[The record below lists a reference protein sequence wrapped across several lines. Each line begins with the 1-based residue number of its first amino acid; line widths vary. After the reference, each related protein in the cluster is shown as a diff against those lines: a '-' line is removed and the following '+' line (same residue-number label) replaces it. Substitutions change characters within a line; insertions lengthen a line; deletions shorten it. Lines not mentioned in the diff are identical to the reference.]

1 MIWNLLYKLIAILV
15 RTTWYWSFSFNH
27 ELNTTTAL
35 KHEIDC
41 RANVFPKNFAPQSTN
56 FYNWKGYFNKKLN
69 QFKTSKNIISTQTTN
84 ESGFS
89 QTQDKIFSKN

>member
-41 RANVFPKNFAPQSTN
+41 RANVFPKNFAP
-56 FYNWKGYFNKKLN
+56 
-69 QFKTSKNIISTQTTN
+69 
-84 ESGFS
+84 
-89 QTQDKIFSKN
+89 